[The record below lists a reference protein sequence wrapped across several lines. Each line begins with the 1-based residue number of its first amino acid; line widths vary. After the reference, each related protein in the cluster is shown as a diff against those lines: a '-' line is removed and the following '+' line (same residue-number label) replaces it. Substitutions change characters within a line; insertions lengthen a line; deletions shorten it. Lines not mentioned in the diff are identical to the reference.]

1 MLAIISSV
9 GLGEAGLPVGQRG
22 QALRGARLACG
33 CTVHAGCFSPAGY
46 TAPYLT
52 VFSENSVDVFDVRR
66 AEWVQTVPLKK
77 VKVSPQH
84 GWHGGAYR
92 GLTTL
97 CFLPQVRP
105 LNPEGSL
112 FLYGTEKVRL
122 TYLRN
127 PLAGEEV
134 CACLHLGAFTCAQ
147 V

>member
-1 MLAIISSV
+1 MSAGYISSV
-9 GLGEAGLPVGQRG
+9 GLGEAGLPVGRRG
-22 QALRGARLACG
+22 QALRGAWLACG

-92 GLTTL
+92 GLTSVLSASGKTPESRRL
-97 CFLPQVRP
+97 LVPLWYREGPPDLPQEPVGR
-105 LNPEGSL
+105 
-112 FLYGTEKVRL
+112 
-122 TYLRN
+122 
-127 PLAGEEV
+127 
-134 CACLHLGAFTCAQ
+134 
-147 V
+147 